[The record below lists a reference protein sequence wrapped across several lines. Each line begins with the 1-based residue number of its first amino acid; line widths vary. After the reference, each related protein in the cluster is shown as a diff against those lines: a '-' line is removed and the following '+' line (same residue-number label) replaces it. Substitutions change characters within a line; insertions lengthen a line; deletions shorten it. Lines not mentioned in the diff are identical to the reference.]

1 MKRFFIITLG
11 LAAITTVVSCNKTRR
26 SPGRTYMPDMTYSRA
41 YETYTGLDSNKF
53 TNDTNAAGKKIFYNH
68 LPVNGTIARGEM
80 LWTYPYKND
89 AEGYTS
95 SASVKNP
102 LNVDSIDMKEAVRL
116 YLINCGIC
124 HGSKLDGNGPLW
136 KGGDG
141 PFPAAPKNFLDDAM
155 KSMTEGTMYHSVTYG
170 RNTMGSYA
178 SQLNVK
184 QRWEVIAYIKIKQG
198 VTGGA
203 AAPAKTDSTAAPKP
217 ATGK

>member
-1 MKRFFIITLG
+1 M
-11 LAAITTVVSCNKTRR
+11 
-26 SPGRTYMPDMTYSRA
+26 
-41 YETYTGLDSNKF
+41 
-53 TNDTNAAGKKIFYNH
+53 
-68 LPVNGTIARGEM
+68 PVNGTIARGEM

-102 LNVDSIDMKEAVRL
+102 LNVDSINMKEAERL

-124 HGSKLDGNGPLW
+124 HGSKLDGNPLW

-184 QRWEVIAYIKIKQG
+184 QRWEVIAYIKMKQG
-198 VTGGA
+198 VTGVQPHLQKRIA
-203 AAPAKTDSTAAPKP
+203 QRHQNLRQENNFVVIIKEH
-217 ATGK
+217 

>member
-95 SASVKNP
+95 SA
-102 LNVDSIDMKEAVRL
+102 R
-116 YLINCGIC
+116 
-124 HGSKLDGNGPLW
+124 
-136 KGGDG
+136 
-141 PFPAAPKNFLDDAM
+141 
-155 KSMTEGTMYHSVTYG
+155 
-170 RNTMGSYA
+170 
-178 SQLNVK
+178 
-184 QRWEVIAYIKIKQG
+184 
-198 VTGGA
+198 
-203 AAPAKTDSTAAPKP
+203 
-217 ATGK
+217 